1 MTKRSSGSPRTQN
14 RLLRLLKLLERANR
28 SLLAKILFDVVIPIL
43 AKVLMVYPLALIAT
57 ICTCIHKLIR
67 IVFDLLAKKQRE
79 RKKDA
84 SPNAAS
90 GSEDAGS
97 KPEDAEE
104 AAPESDP
111 PQEEEPAKYENTST
125 DSR

>member
-1 MTKRSSGSPRTQN
+1 MTKKSSGSPRTQN
-14 RLLRLLKLLERANR
+14 RLLRLLKLLERVNR
-28 SLLAKILFDVVIPIL
+28 TLLAKILFDVVIPIV
-43 AKVLMVYPLALIAT
+43 KVFMGYPLALIAT

-67 IVFDLLAKKQRE
+67 IISDHLAKKQRE